1 MNKHLILKAD
11 ILDIIFEKRNKAYG
25 AYDLRKFYP
34 SRLKIALGLMFFV
47 AIAFSAF
54 TLMPKKNKTVV
65 ARIFEIPD
73 TEMKKIP
80 DEPKAPEKQP
90 AVKQPVAKPEIK
102 PTAVPVTQK
111 ALTNNITI
119 VDKTVKTDSIVN
131 LLPDDKIGTTTVVTA
146 TPAPFLVIPVKTESD
161 SGGVGLVAHKSAITT
176 ARDADAVDVVPTYPG
191 GMEALQRFLEKN
203 LHTPDELQRGE
214 TVSVRVKFVV
224 GYTGKLQR
232 FDIVLDGG
240 EAYNKEVVRVLKK
253 MPDWIPGK
261 AKGENVSV
269 YHTIPVKFVMTD

>member
-1 MNKHLILKAD
+1 MKSNFILKAD

-34 SRLKIALGLMFFV
+34 GRLKMALGLMFIV
-47 AIAFSAF
+47 AMAFSAF
-54 TLMPKKNKTVV
+54 TLL
-65 ARIFEIPD
+65 
-73 TEMKKIP
+73 
-80 DEPKAPEKQP
+80 PEKPKTMVSAPYVIADPVMKPIKEEIKEQEKKP
-90 AVKQPVAKPEIK
+90 EVKKPEAKLKTKPVATP
-102 PTAVPVTQK
+102 VPQK
-111 ALTNNITI
+111 AFTNNIAV
-119 VDKTVKTDSIVN
+119 VDKTVKADSIVT
-131 LLPDDKIGTTTVVTA
+131 LLPNDKIGTTTVA
-146 TPAPFLVIPVKTESD
+146 TTTPGPFLVTPVKTEPGTGPVPTESKTD
-161 SGGVGLVAHKSAITT
+161 VATP
-176 ARDADAVDVVPTYPG
+176 RDADAVDVAPAFPG
-191 GMEALQRFLEKN
+191 GMAALQRFLEKH
-203 LHTPDELQRGE
+203 LRTPDDLQSGE

-224 GYTGKLQR
+224 GYNGKLQS